1 MIKMKYKTAIIL
13 LSIVGSLMPSLL
25 LAGELQ
31 TDLNGFKLWQLKP
44 AVTSTMGKPFD
55 TFTTDDSI
63 VEAYR
68 IDDKSYMVFEYM
80 KKYQNNIYSM
90 QITGNTDKAL
100 PFMGLRLG
108 DDITK
113 VTNILGKPS
122 HINKIE
128 SPKVSSYEFEGKN
141 YTVEINDKDKL
152 YSIKIF
158 ITKDLL
164 GKTTEPFKAWDEF
177 KAAIVAKDN
186 RKIIEMLRPDV
197 EIYKSGKVLSI
208 NQKYADFIE
217 HPDKDFIAALVG
229 DNDSV
234 LKEIT
239 ETEPEGELRIHE
251 KVGVGEVYK
260 FYKGKF
266 LKEIVFFPYNGMNRV
281 YEIQFREN

>member
-1 MIKMKYKTAIIL
+1 MKYKTAIIL
-13 LSIVGSLMPSLL
+13 LAIVSALLPSLL
-25 LAGELQ
+25 YAGELQ
-31 TDLNGFKLWQLKP
+31 TDLNGFRLWQLKP
-44 AVTSTMGKPFD
+44 TVASAMGKPFD
-55 TFTTDDSI
+55 TFTTDDSM

-68 IDDKSYMVFEYM
+68 LDDKAYMVFEYL

-90 QITGNTDKAL
+90 QITGSTDKAL
-100 PFMGLRLG
+100 PFIGLRLG

-122 HINKIE
+122 HITKVE
-128 SPKVSSYEFEGKN
+128 SPKVSSYEFEDKN
-141 YTVEINDKDKL
+141 YTVEIDDKNKL

-164 GKTTEPFKAWDEF
+164 GKTSESFKAWGEF

-186 RKIIEMLRPDV
+186 RRIIEMLRPDV

-217 HPDKDFIAALVG
+217 HPDKDFIATLVG
-229 DNDSV
+229 DNGSV
-234 LKEIT
+234 LNELT
-239 ETEPEGELRIHE
+239 ETEPEAELRIHE

-260 FYKGKF
+260 FYKGKI
-266 LKEIVFFPYNGMNRV
+266 LKEIVFYPYNGINRV
-281 YEIQFREN
+281 YEIEFREK

>member
-13 LSIVGSLMPSLL
+13 LAIVSALLPSLL
-25 LAGELQ
+25 YAGELQ
-31 TDLNGFKLWQLKP
+31 TDLNGFRLWQLKP
-44 AVTSTMGKPFD
+44 TVASAMGKPFD
-55 TFTTDDSI
+55 TFTTDDSM

-68 IDDKSYMVFEYM
+68 LDDKAYMVFEYL

-90 QITGNTDKAL
+90 QITGSTDKAL
-100 PFMGLRLG
+100 PFIGLRLG

-122 HINKIE
+122 HITKVE
-128 SPKVSSYEFEGKN
+128 SPKVSSYEFEDKN
-141 YTVEINDKDKL
+141 YTVEIDDKNKL

-164 GKTTEPFKAWDEF
+164 GKTSESFKAWGEF

-186 RKIIEMLRPDV
+186 RRIIEMLRPDV

-217 HPDKDFIAALVG
+217 HPDKDFIATLVG
-229 DNDSV
+229 DNGSV
-234 LKEIT
+234 LNELT
-239 ETEPEGELRIHE
+239 ETEPEAELRIHE

-260 FYKGKF
+260 FYKGKI
-266 LKEIVFFPYNGMNRV
+266 LKEIVFYPYNGINRV
-281 YEIQFREN
+281 YEIEFREK

>member
-13 LSIVGSLMPSLL
+13 LSIVGTFMPSLL
-25 LAGELQ
+25 FAGELQ
-31 TDLNGFKLWQLKP
+31 TDLNGFRLWQLKP

-68 IDDKSYMVFEYM
+68 LDDKSYMVFEYM

-90 QITGNTDKAL
+90 QITGRTDKAL

-122 HINKIE
+122 HIKKVE

-141 YTVEINDKDKL
+141 YTVEIDDKNKL
-152 YSIKIF
+152 YSIKVF

-177 KAAIVAKDN
+177 
-186 RKIIEMLRPDV
+186 
-197 EIYKSGKVLSI
+197 
-208 NQKYADFIE
+208 
-217 HPDKDFIAALVG
+217 
-229 DNDSV
+229 
-234 LKEIT
+234 
-239 ETEPEGELRIHE
+239 
-251 KVGVGEVYK
+251 
-260 FYKGKF
+260 
-266 LKEIVFFPYNGMNRV
+266 
-281 YEIQFREN
+281 